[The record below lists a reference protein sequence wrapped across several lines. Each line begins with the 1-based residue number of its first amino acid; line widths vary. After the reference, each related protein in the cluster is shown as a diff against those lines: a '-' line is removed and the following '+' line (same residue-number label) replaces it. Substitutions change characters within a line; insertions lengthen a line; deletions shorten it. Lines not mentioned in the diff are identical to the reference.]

1 MPVRKPG
8 AGPVTP
14 CGTRLASLRLS
25 LPLMNDRI
33 ARLCLIAAYCLMSW
47 RMAVE
52 VISHPEAKD
61 HASSI
66 LGLGFCLLILIALLL
81 LKPSVL
87 VRVATALSGIIATL
101 SLYIFGIYL
110 LKHGAGWGEA
120 KDLLVRALFTVVVPV
135 FTVGYFIGNA
145 RANARASR
153 ISQLAEGPSASLSVS
168 AAESSRSLIYDYG
181 DRGARV
187 LSSSVP
193 FMMGMSLFMM
203 LLAISYPF
211 TSKPSGSVLLQAAFL
226 FVVGAWIGLLGLHFR
241 RDKQAFNTRYV
252 LTESGVE
259 VAPLGAS
266 PQSVEWSQ
274 IRSAY
279 RSRLLRYFRLES
291 PVTPDIVL
299 AFGTPPRTEGT
310 GQAKYGRTRAF
321 LAEKLGDRL
330 TTGWL

>member
-1 MPVRKPG
+1 
-8 AGPVTP
+8 
-14 CGTRLASLRLS
+14 
-25 LPLMNDRI
+25 MNNRI
-33 ARLCLIAAYCLMSW
+33 TRLCLIAAYCLMSW

-135 FTVGYFIGNA
+135 FTVGYFI
-145 RANARASR
+145 ANARASR
-153 ISQLAEGPSASLSVS
+153 ISQSAEGTSASPSVS
-168 AAESSRSLIYDYG
+168 AAETSRSLVYDYG

-187 LSSSVP
+187 LSFSVP
-193 FMMGMSLFMM
+193 FIIGLSLFMM

-226 FVVGAWIGLLGLHFR
+226 FVVGAWVGLLGLHYR

-266 PQSVEWSQ
+266 PQSVQWPQ
-274 IRSAY
+274 ISAAY
-279 RSRLLRYFRLES
+279 RSRVLRYFRLVG
-291 PVTPDIVL
+291 PVTPDMVL
-299 AFGTPPRTEGT
+299 AFGTPPRPEAT
-310 GQAKYGRTRAF
+310 GQVKYARTRTF
-321 LAEKLGDRL
+321 LTEKLGDRL